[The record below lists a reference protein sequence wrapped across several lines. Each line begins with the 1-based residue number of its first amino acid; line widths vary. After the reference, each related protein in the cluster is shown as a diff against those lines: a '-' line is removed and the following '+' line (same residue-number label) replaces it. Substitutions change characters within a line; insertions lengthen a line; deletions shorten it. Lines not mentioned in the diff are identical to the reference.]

1 MVFNT
6 CSENSSAL
14 KAGGHAGTTRNNDQ
28 GLAELNFSDRDKS
41 PNNMM
46 EPLDLIASHG
56 KSNNAELLASIERK
70 DNSLSLLSELNAHGV
85 SPRRTTKKTNQF
97 LKLSNIRSVDEGEE
111 SPMARHKVL
120 NKFAASINSS
130 IDSKNSE
137 LFAAKKGVSSHMLMG
152 NN

>member
-1 MVFNT
+1 M
-6 CSENSSAL
+6 
-14 KAGGHAGTTRNNDQ
+14 
-28 GLAELNFSDRDKS
+28 ELQ
-41 PNNMM
+41 
-46 EPLDLIASHG
+46 PLDLIASHG

-120 NKFAASINSS
+120 NKFAASVNSS
-130 IDSKNSE
+130 IESKNSE
-137 LFAAKKGVSSHMLMG
+137 LFAAKKGVSSQMAMG